1 MASVLPET
9 KDIWWRSPFESL
21 KEKLCGLLAGDGEG
35 GMGGVATE
43 FQIRDI
49 ACLEEEGLSFFSGA
63 ISREGKGIYFSAEP

>member
-1 MASVLPET
+1 
-9 KDIWWRSPFESL
+9 
-21 KEKLCGLLAGDGEG
+21 
-35 GMGGVATE
+35 MGGVSTE